1 MSTREEIESAVD
13 IARRYRGV
21 CESPKEI
28 IAKEFGVTYFAVV
41 KGMVRDA
48 HDTIINAFLAERATD
63 DTSGHYVGWTIVA
76 EGSDGSLLVQSKT
89 GARRRIWRGSSAAE
103 RTTRKAAIERAAIA
117 IVEHFEP
124 HFSDYNGRS
133 APNEVRDI
141 ITRHLDGGTK

>member
-103 RTTRKAAIERAAIA
+103 RTTRKAAIERATKEISHLLAMGCELSQIT
-117 IVEHFEP
+117 IE
-124 HFSDYNGRS
+124 G
-133 APNEVRDI
+133 I
-141 ITRHLDGGTK
+141 ITRELEGDGNA